1 MKIITFFVFWLEKLF
16 GLNLVQNIKLVVS
29 AEIWLLDLFESAEFN
44 NEIHFFL
51 FLPGDTFLDQRKKKW
66 SKKSKLSV
74 YGEIWYLVLFKSTE
88 FNSELFYFW
97 LGMPFLIQ
105 KWKLLVW
112 KLSRLIRICIFN
124 VLPIL
129 FWICRIQWWWH
140 SLFSL
145 FDWEYHFKVNLIQN
159 IKLLF

>member
-1 MKIITFFVFWLEKLF
+1 MKFTFFVFNWRY
-16 GLNLVQNIKLVVS
+16 VS
-29 AEIWLLDLFESAEFN
+29 WSK
-44 NEIHFFL
+44 
-51 FLPGDTFLDQRKKKW
+51 KKKW

-145 FDWEYHFKVNLIQN
+145 FDWEYHFKVNLIQKN
-159 IKLLF
+159 QIVVLRLNLLPKLILICRSQSDCHFKLKFGT